1 MWKNSFYNIFDVAR
15 NSISNKFSF
24 LLFLFEMEVHNPGI
38 NLDLAWVE
46 KVKINLPAVK
56 RRAATLGT
64 KR

>member
-1 MWKNSFYNIFDVAR
+1 
-15 NSISNKFSF
+15 
-24 LLFLFEMEVHNPGI
+24 MEVRNPGI